1 MSLHNLLA
9 EEQSG
14 FLNFGGARM
23 ALLDIESGFWA
34 LRRQLEALIGERLTH
49 SVLQQA
55 GANGGA
61 SFAQSFYRQAGK
73 EKSGIFTACIKA
85 YQTAG
90 CGQFEIIRW
99 EWPLGRIQIRGSN
112 AFEAWMYR
120 QKNDKPHSPICSYS
134 AGVFVGF
141 VNLLGN
147 RQDVVCIERTCEA
160 RGDDACLF
168 ELLPAFIISTTS
180 PVQNLSFCPC
190 LNASWR
196 GRPSSRMT
204 SV

>member
-14 FLNFGGARM
+14 ILNFGGARM
-23 ALLDIESGFWA
+23 ALLDIEAGFWG
-34 LRRQLEALIGERLTH
+34 LRRQIEALIGERLTS

-61 SFAQSFYRQAGK
+61 SFAQSFTNQAK
-73 EKSGIFTACIKA
+73 ENTPEAFTACLKA

-90 CGQFEIIRW
+90 FGQFEVNSL
-99 EWPLGRIQIRGSN
+99 EWPLGRIQIRATN

-120 QKNDKPHSPICSYS
+120 QKKDMPDTPICAYS

-141 VNLLGN
+141 VNDL
-147 RQDVVCIERTCEA
+147 R
-160 RGDDACLF
+160 
-168 ELLPAFIISTTS
+168 
-180 PVQNLSFCPC
+180 
-190 LNASWR
+190 
-196 GRPSSRMT
+196 
-204 SV
+204 